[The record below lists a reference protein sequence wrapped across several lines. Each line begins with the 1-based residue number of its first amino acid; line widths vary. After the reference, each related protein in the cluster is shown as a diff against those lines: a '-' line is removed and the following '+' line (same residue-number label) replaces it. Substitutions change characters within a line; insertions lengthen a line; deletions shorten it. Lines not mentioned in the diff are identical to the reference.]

1 MVISLFNQY
10 QVVFYVFIVMDLQVD
25 GSYDLHTSLMWSAAI
40 AAIAA
45 ILFGILSYC
54 IIRSLDIE
62 EDASRSMQRI
72 L

>member
-10 QVVFYVFIVMDLQVD
+10 QVVFYVFMMDLTVD